1 MMPVPSASVFKHA
14 MSRLPTLFIS
24 HGSPMNGIEVTPS
37 SQAWANLGRELA
49 RPRAVLVASAHWESS
64 VPTLSGNTKPETIH
78 DFAGFP
84 EALFEVRYP
93 APGAPELATQA
104 VGLLKA
110 AGIAAGVNGCRGLD
124 HGAWVPLKWMYADAD
139 VPVVEISLQPERG
152 TAHHVELGRALAPL
166 ADDGILI
173 VGSGHA
179 THNLRDWM
187 MNPRR
192 RDPLSYA
199 QEFAA
204 WLHERLAA
212 GDTDALIAYRDRA
225 PEAAR
230 AHPTEEHFLPLLVAW
245 GAAGEGA
252 RAERMSA
259 GIDGGALV
267 NDSYK
272 FHRAGVRAQ

>member
-1 MMPVPSASVFKHA
+1 
-14 MSRLPTLFIS
+14 MSRLPTLFLS
-24 HGSPMNGIEVTPS
+24 HGSPMNGIELTPS
-37 SQAWANLGRELA
+37 SRAWANLAHELP

-64 VPTLSGNTKPETIH
+64 VPTLSGNAKPETIH
-78 DFAGFP
+78 DFGGFP
-84 EALFEVRYP
+84 DALFQVRYP

-104 VGLLKA
+104 AELLKG
-110 AGIAAGVNGCRGLD
+110 AGMAAGVNGCRGLD
-124 HGAWVPLKWMYADAD
+124 HGAWVPLKWMYENAD

-152 TAHHVELGRALAPL
+152 AAHHVELGRALAPL
-166 ADDGILI
+166 VDDGVLI
-173 VGSGHA
+173 IGSGHA

-192 RDPLSYA
+192 PQPLRYA
-199 QEFAA
+199 QEFAD

-212 GDTDALIAYRDRA
+212 GDTEALIAYRDRA

-252 RAERMSA
+252 RAERMST

-272 FHRAGVRAQ
+272 FHPSSSRAH

>member
-1 MMPVPSASVFKHA
+1 

-24 HGSPMNGIEVTPS
+24 HGSPMNGIDVTPS
-37 SQAWANLGRELA
+37 SEAWANLARELPK
-49 RPRAVLVASAHWESS
+49 PRAVLVASAHWESS
-64 VPTLSGNTKPETIH
+64 VPTLSGNVKPETIH
-78 DFAGFP
+78 DFGGFP
-84 EALFEVRYP
+84 EALFAVRYP

-104 VGLLKA
+104 VDLLKG

-124 HGAWVPLKWMYADAD
+124 HGAWVPLKWMYANAD

-166 ADDGILI
+166 ADDGVLI

-192 RDPLSYA
+192 REPLRYA
-199 QEFAA
+199 QEFAG
-204 WLHERLAA
+204 WLHERLSA
-212 GDTDALIAYRDRA
+212 GDTDGLIAYRDRA

-252 RAERMSA
+252 LAERTST

-272 FHRAGVRAQ
+272 FISASASAQ

>member
-1 MMPVPSASVFKHA
+1 

-24 HGSPMNGIEVTPS
+24 HGSPMNGIDLTPS
-37 SQAWANLGRELA
+37 SEAWAALGRELP
-49 RPRAVLVASAHWESS
+49 RPRAVLVASAHWESA
-64 VPTLSGNTKPETIH
+64 VPTLSGNARPETIH
-78 DFAGFP
+78 DFGGFP
-84 EALFEVRYP
+84 DALFQVSYP

-104 VGLLKA
+104 VELLKS

-124 HGAWVPLKWMYADAD
+124 HGAWVPLKWMYANAD
-139 VPVVEISLQPERG
+139 VPVVEISLQPGRG

-166 ADDGILI
+166 ADDGVLI

-187 MNPRR
+187 MNPGRR
-192 RDPLSYA
+192 EPLRYA
-199 QEFAA
+199 QEFAG
-204 WLHERLAA
+204 WLHDRLAA

-245 GAAGEGA
+245 GAAGAGA

-272 FHRAGVRAQ
+272 FVAASSRAH

>member
-1 MMPVPSASVFKHA
+1 
-14 MSRLPTLFIS
+14 
-24 HGSPMNGIEVTPS
+24 
-37 SQAWANLGRELA
+37 
-49 RPRAVLVASAHWESS
+49 VLIASAHWESS
-64 VPTLSGNTKPETIH
+64 VPTLSGNARPETIH
-78 DFAGFP
+78 DFGGFP
-84 EALFEVRYP
+84 DALFQVRYP

-104 VGLLKA
+104 AELLKG

-124 HGAWVPLKWMYADAD
+124 HGAWVPLKWMYANAD
-139 VPVVEISLQPERG
+139 VPVVQISLQPERG

-166 ADDGILI
+166 ADDGVLI
-173 VGSGHA
+173 IGSGHA

-192 RDPLSYA
+192 REPLRYA
-199 QEFAA
+199 QEFAG
-204 WLHERLAA
+204 WLRERLAA
-212 GDTDALIAYRDRA
+212 GDTDALIAYRDQA

-245 GAAGEGA
+245 GAAGDGA
-252 RAERMSA
+252 RAERMST

-272 FHRAGVRAQ
+272 FLPASTRAQ

>member
-1 MMPVPSASVFKHA
+1 MLPPAAVGMRASPIAPMWKYAKARHEHT

-37 SQAWANLGRELA
+37 SQAWANLGRDLP

-64 VPTLSGNTKPETIH
+64 VATLSGNAKPETIH
-78 DFAGFP
+78 DFGGFP
-84 EALFEVRYP
+84 DALFQVRYP

-104 VGLLKA
+104 AELLKS

-124 HGAWVPLKWMYADAD
+124 HGAWVPLKWMYENAD

-166 ADDGILI
+166 ADDGVLI

-187 MNPRR
+187 MNPGRPE
-192 RDPLSYA
+192 PLRYA
-199 QEFAA
+199 QEFAG

-230 AHPTEEHFLPLLVAW
+230 AHP
-245 GAAGEGA
+245 
-252 RAERMSA
+252 
-259 GIDGGALV
+259 
-267 NDSYK
+267 
-272 FHRAGVRAQ
+272 